1 LTPGSSSADAPPLA
15 GRKSVLFVIPSL
27 KAGGSERVFS
37 ILLRHLDRRCF
48 EPHLALF
55 KAEGEYMEDLP
66 KDVIIHDL
74 QVSRARYALPRILR
88 LARKLRPSAM
98 LSTLSS
104 VNLAVILCKPFLP
117 KDTRVLVRQTVLTTA
132 VLKDETR
139 LHKLLYRY
147 LYKRA
152 DKVICLSDS
161 MADDLAVHFN
171 VPREKLVRIYNP
183 VDLKHVR
190 QLAMAEGSPYSGP
203 GPHLVTAG
211 RLSREKGFDLLLAA
225 MPSVLEHFP
234 QTRLTLLGEGPLAA
248 VLNAQSRQLGLSEV
262 VDFPGFQH
270 NPWRYFRHANL
281 FVLPS
286 RYEGLPNALLEA
298 LAVGTPVVATDC
310 PGGLREIQACC
321 KQIVLVPPEDPRA
334 LAEAIVK
341 ACNRTKTERE
351 SPKENLSSY
360 DVDRVI
366 EKYEK
371 LLLS

>member
-1 LTPGSSSADAPPLA
+1 LIPGSSSADAPPLS
-15 GRKSVLFVIPSL
+15 GRKTVLFVIPNL

-37 ILLRHLDRRCF
+37 ILLRHLDRRRF

-55 KAEGEYMEDLP
+55 KAEGEYLEDIP
-66 KDVIIHDL
+66 KDVVIHDL
-74 QVSRARYALPRILR
+74 QVSRARYALLRILR
-88 LARKLRPSAM
+88 LARRLRPSAM

-117 KDTRVLVRQTVLTTA
+117 KNTRVLVRQTVLTTA

-161 MADDLAVHFN
+161 MVNDLAAHFN

-183 VDLKHVR
+183 VDLNYVR
-190 QLAMAEGSPYSGP
+190 ELAMAEGNPYSGP

-234 QTRLTLLGEGPLAA
+234 QARLTLLGEGPLAA
-248 VLNAQSRQLGLSEV
+248 ALNAQSRQLGLSEV

-270 NPWRYFRHANL
+270 NPWRYFRHADL

-341 ACNRTKTERE
+341 ACSRPKTERE
-351 SPKENLSSY
+351 SPEEDLSSY

-366 EKYEK
+366 EEYEK

>member
-1 LTPGSSSADAPPLA
+1 M
-15 GRKSVLFVIPSL
+15 
-27 KAGGSERVFS
+27 
-37 ILLRHLDRRCF
+37 
-48 EPHLALF
+48 F
-55 KAEGEYMEDLP
+55 KAEGEYLEDIP

-74 QVSRARYALPRILR
+74 QVSRARYALRRIVR
-88 LARKLRPSAM
+88 LARKLRPSVM
-98 LSTLSS
+98 LSTLSP
-104 VNLAVILCKPFLP
+104 VNLALLLCRPFLP

-147 LYKRA
+147 LYKKA

-161 MADDLAVHFN
+161 MVNDLAAHFN

-183 VDLKHVR
+183 VDLMHVR
-190 QLAMAEGSPYSGP
+190 ELAMTEGNPYSGP

-234 QTRLTLLGEGPLAA
+234 QARLTLLGDGPCRAELD
-248 VLNAQSRQLGLSEV
+248 AQSRQLGLAEA

-270 NPWRYFRHANL
+270 NPWRYFRHADL

-298 LAVGTPVVATDC
+298 LAVGTPVVAADC
-310 PGGLREIQACC
+310 PGGLREIQAYC
-321 KQIVLVPPEDPRA
+321 KQVVLVPPEDPVA
-334 LAEAIVK
+334 LAAAIVEACSGPK
-341 ACNRTKTERE
+341 AGRQSRDED
-351 SPKENLSSY
+351 LSGFA
-360 DVDRVI
+360 VERVI
-366 EKYEK
+366 GEYEE